1 MKLKYE
7 HVLNEFS
14 FSTLQFTEV
23 ELQIE
28 VDNLTSGLHLHLASE
43 VSLKNSPQLF
53 TSSKLNFL
61 VNTHLEVTI
70 KKKQQRR

>member
-1 MKLKYE
+1 MHMKLKYE

-28 VDNLTSGLHLHLASE
+28 VDNLTSGLHLHLASK
-43 VSLKNSPQLF
+43 VSLKKF
-53 TSSKLNFL
+53 TL
-61 VNTHLEVTI
+61 VVHI
-70 KKKQQRR
+70 Q